1 MKIPGVFLYL
11 LFSLPSFADCG
22 HPSGALLKVARV
34 SDGDTIKL
42 EDGRS
47 VRVLGM
53 NAPEI
58 ARGQTPA
65 QPLAREARVAAQVF
79 IQRAGG
85 KVRLGFERERK
96 DHYGRLLA
104 HVYDASGRSLA
115 AELLQKGLALQIA
128 VPPNTEQAKCLL
140 TFERR
145 ARTRGVGVWKNN
157 YWNAYPARS
166 LTIRD
171 TGFRHLRG
179 RVARVDVNSSVWLE
193 FDGNL
198 VARIAKKDWPQF
210 GYKKQDWLALKG
222 QTVEVR
228 GWLVARKAQQ
238 ADGRRPL
245 KPLMLQLRSPT
256 ALQVNA
262 Y

>member
-1 MKIPGVFLYL
+1 MKISGVFLCL
-11 LFSLPSFADCG
+11 LLSHPAFADCG
-22 HPSGALLKVARV
+22 RPSGPLLNVARV

-53 NAPEI
+53 NAPEL
-58 ARGQTPA
+58 ARGQQRA
-65 QPLAREARVAAQVF
+65 QPLAQEARVAAQQF

-115 AELLQKGLALQIA
+115 AELLQQGLALHIA
-128 VPPNTEQAKCLL
+128 VPPNVDQAQCLFAFEQ
-140 TFERR
+140 
-145 ARTRGVGVWKNN
+145 RGRKRGIGVWKNN
-157 YWNAYPARS
+157 YWNAYPASALRS
-166 LTIRD
+166 QD

-179 RVARVDVNSSVWLE
+179 RIARVDVNSSAWLE

-198 VARIAKKDWPQF
+198 VVRIGKSDWSQF
-210 GYKKQDWLALKG
+210 GYSKQEWIALKG
-222 QTVEVR
+222 KTVEVR
-228 GWLVARKAQQ
+228 GWIRVRNAQKSS
-238 ADGRRPL
+238 AGRTF
-245 KPLMLQLRSPT
+245 KPLVLQLRSPA

-262 Y
+262 F